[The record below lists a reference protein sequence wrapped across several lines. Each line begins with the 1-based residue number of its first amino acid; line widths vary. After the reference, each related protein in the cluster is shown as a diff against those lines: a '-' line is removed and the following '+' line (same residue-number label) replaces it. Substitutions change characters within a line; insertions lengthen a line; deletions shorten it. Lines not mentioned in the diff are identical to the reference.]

1 MAGQT
6 QRGSPGRG
14 RSPHRASSA
23 RRARA
28 ASVAGPG
35 VAPTQTSIIPTA
47 RPATTTQPPATR
59 PLYRLLMMK
68 GLTPAEAAN
77 LTAFLCGLPATRLDW
92 SLRQVNQMLFLREMH
107 ETGRFGRADGEPRI
121 EG

>member
-1 MAGQT
+1 MAGQA

-14 RSPHRASSA
+14 RSSHRASSA
-23 RRARA
+23 PRAGA
-28 ASVAGPG
+28 ASAAGPG
-35 VAPTQTSIIPTA
+35 ATPSQPPIAPTS
-47 RPATTTQPPATR
+47 RPATANQAPATR

-92 SLRQVNQMLFLREMH
+92 SLRQINQMLFLREMH

>member
-1 MAGQT
+1 MAGQA

-14 RSPHRASSA
+14 RSSDRASSA
-23 RRARA
+23 RRAGA
-28 ASVAGPG
+28 ASAAGPE
-35 VAPTQTSIIPTA
+35 VAPIQAPIVPTA
-47 RPATTTQPPATR
+47 SQSTANQVPATR

-92 SLRQVNQMLFLREMH
+92 SLRQINQMLFLREMQQ
-107 ETGRFGRADGEPRI
+107 TGRFGRSDGEHPI
-121 EG
+121 PD